1 VTDIEGLR
9 QFSAKLGSDQTLVQ
23 GAGGNTSLKSNGE
36 MIVKA
41 SGKRLADALTE
52 DVFARVALDAT
63 DWLTGSPESVGSLR
77 PSIETSLHAILPY
90 RVVAHVHSVDVIA
103 IAVREDA
110 QSQLAVAL
118 QGLSWQ
124 FVPYVRP
131 GLPLANAV
139 QAAGPSGHNIF
150 VLGNHGLLVGADDF
164 DSCEALIH
172 EVRHRVEVAPRAQTT
187 KPEQLDT
194 IAHATGL
201 APAEHSEAH
210 WCALSEA
217 SLAAAI
223 AGTLYPDH
231 VVFLGRGA
239 TEITGASPP
248 PSTAGK
254 SELFLVPGVGAFL
267 PHSAS
272 SVAHEMAGCLGMV
285 TARIP
290 EGARLR
296 PLSPAQEDE
305 LLGWD
310 AEKHRQR
317 LASGKA

>member
-1 VTDIEGLR
+1 MTDIEGLR
-9 QFSAKLGSDQTLVQ
+9 QFSARLGRDQALVQ
-23 GAGGNTSLKSNGE
+23 GAGGNTSLKSDGE
-36 MIVKA
+36 LIVKA
-41 SGKRLADALTE
+41 SGKRLANAMSE
-52 DVFARVALDAT
+52 DIFAHVALDAT
-63 DWLTGSPESVGSLR
+63 DWLSGSLDSVGSLR

-110 QSQLAVAL
+110 QSQLAIAL
-118 QGLSWQ
+118 QGLDWQ

-139 QAAGPSGHNIF
+139 HAADPLNHNVF

-164 DSCEALIH
+164 ESCEALIR
-172 EVRHRVEVAPRAQTT
+172 EVRRRVEVAPRAHAAT
-187 KPEQLDT
+187 PERLDRV
-194 IAHATGL
+194 AHATGL
-201 APAEHSEAH
+201 VPADSPEAH
-210 WCALSEA
+210 WSALTEA

-239 TEITGASPP
+239 AEIVGASPP
-248 PSTAGK
+248 SSTNE
-254 SELFLVPGVGAFL
+254 SQLFLVSGIGALL
-267 PHSAS
+267 PRSAGHA
-272 SVAHEMAGCLGMV
+272 AHEMAGCLGMV
-285 TARIP
+285 TARIAA
-290 EGARLR
+290 GARLR
-296 PLSPAQEDE
+296 PLTPAQEDE

-317 LASGKA
+317 LARGKA